1 MFWERQSPPAH
12 SGWGPLLVE
21 LERSNK
27 TVLWDRLV
35 LLPFFPFQIHLN
47 ISQIIPKEL
56 EREFSVLYKR
66 TIWMFHD
73 MEDLS
78 SNQANKCY
86 QNLILPLIP
95 LQYFH
100 TKIGRTSSFKFS
112 LFLMKYV
119 EETSR
124 TTGTGRGCQDIKT
137 SLNTML
143 LRTGFVDSCQS
154 FFFGFLDITSDIQ
167 LEQNTKLQ

>member
-1 MFWERQSPPAH
+1 
-12 SGWGPLLVE
+12 
-21 LERSNK
+21 
-27 TVLWDRLV
+27 
-35 LLPFFPFQIHLN
+35 
-47 ISQIIPKEL
+47 
-56 EREFSVLYKR
+56 
-66 TIWMFHD
+66 MFHD

-112 LFLMKYV
+112 HFLMKYV

-154 FFFGFLDITSDIQ
+154 FFFEFLDIIQ
-167 LEQNTKLQ
+167 LEQNKNFNNSKANLNRDFGSSTKPVWCSGWPLQAS